1 MTETPHLKMVPFQL
15 SFPLREISVKPK
27 YKHVRKDEF
36 RIMPVSVMD
45 SRGLYSNTGHVLW
58 TLSYVIH

>member
-1 MTETPHLKMVPFQL
+1 MTETANPKMLPFWL
-15 SFPLREISVKPK
+15 SFTLKEISVKPK
-27 YKHVRKDEF
+27 YKHLRNDQF

-45 SRGLYSNTGHVLW
+45 SHGLYSNTGHVLW